1 MNGIAFAIALILFV
15 GGIVLFGYA
24 FDAGVQLRAVVFAA
38 GLAAIALSVA
48 IPFHVL
54 KRADR

>member
-1 MNGIAFAIALILFV
+1 MNIFAFVVAFVLFI

-24 FDAGVQLRAVVFAA
+24 FDVAHLQALIFLCGI
-38 GLAAIALSVA
+38 AAIVISIA

-54 KRADR
+54 KRTDR

>member
-1 MNGIAFAIALILFV
+1 MNGFAFAISFILFI

-24 FDAGVQLRAVVFAA
+24 FDAGVALRAVVFLA
-38 GLAAIALSVA
+38 GILAVVLALA